1 MPIERNSHLVDVS
14 NNSTLP
20 AGYSHLNIRWNFS
33 VHRYLP
39 LAALYFFF
47 NHAGLP
53 NGLFLTTIFSPVL
66 FLWLYL
72 NGRHW
77 LTTKFLL
84 YLSPFI
90 LVQALMGISSPLFFL
105 RSTLLLWTAYI

>member
-1 MPIERNSHLVDVS
+1 MVRIHEIDAAPSTGIGQIVDGVP

-20 AGYSHLNIRWNFS
+20 GADSRLNITWDFS

-39 LAALYFFF
+39 FAALYFFF
-47 NHAGLP
+47 NHVGLP
-53 NGLFLTTIFSPVL
+53 NGLFLTTIISPAL

-72 NGRHW
+72 KGRHW

-84 YLSPFI
+84 CLSPFI
-90 LVQALMGISSPLFFL
+90 LAQAMTGVASPLFF
-105 RSTLLLWTAYI
+105 